1 MRINRRKPLLTG
13 KIKGI
18 ASLKREI
25 RKLKEQGKKIVFTNG
40 CFDLL
45 HYGHARY
52 LQEAKNKG
60 DVLVVAVNS
69 DASVRK
75 IKGKP
80 RPIVDED
87 NRLKLLSALASI
99 DYLILFQETTPLAVI
114 KEVRPDILVK
124 GADWSKEAIVG
135 SDFVNSYGGK
145 VLTLK
150 LVKGLS
156 TTNLINKIAKAK
168 QKRHC

>member
-13 KIKGI
+13 KIKSISG
-18 ASLKREI
+18 LKREI
-25 RKLKEQGKKIVFTNG
+25 GKLKKRGKKIVFTNG

-45 HYGHARY
+45 HYGHAQY

-75 IKGKP
+75 IKGKL
-80 RPIVDED
+80 RPIVDQG
-87 NRLKLLSALASI
+87 NRLKLLSALESV
-99 DYLILFQETTPLAVI
+99 DYVTLFNQATPLSVI
-114 KEVRPDILVK
+114 QEIRPDVLIK
-124 GADWSKEAIVG
+124 GADWSKEKIVG
-135 SDFVNSYGGK
+135 SDFVKSYGGK
-145 VLTLK
+145 VLTVK

-168 QKRHC
+168 